1 MPRIPLRPE
10 RAGEAL
16 SALTSPPDWVTVFGG
31 TGSLE
36 LEIGCGAGGF
46 ALEHCRRDPSLRYV
60 AFEWRKKYAREVAFR
75 AAKHGL
81 AGLKVIEG
89 DARVV
94 VPRIFAPESLDV
106 IHLQFPDPWWK
117 RAHFRRA
124 ILIPDFTKLL
134 LNLLKPGGRF
144 DFRTDVEERARQG
157 LSVLEQAGFHNPL
170 GPGVFHPFDANEAPS
185 TRERR
190 YLVSGQPVFRA
201 RLVKPSS
208 DASAVGF

>member
-1 MPRIPLRPE
+1 MSRIPLRPE
-10 RAGEAL
+10 KAGEAL
-16 SALTSPPDWVTVFGG
+16 SALTSPPDWAALFGG

-46 ALEHCRRDPSLRYV
+46 ALEHCRRDPSIRYV

-94 VPRIFAPESLDV
+94 VPKIFAPGSLDV

-124 ILIPDFTKLL
+124 ILIPEFTKVLFG
-134 LNLLKPGGRF
+134 LLKPGGRF
-144 DFRTDVEERARQG
+144 DFRTDVEERALQG
-157 LSVLEQAGFHNPL
+157 LSVLEKTGFHNPL
-170 GPGVFHPFDANEAPS
+170 GPGVFHPYDPEEAPS

-190 YLVSGQPVFRA
+190 YLVSGQPVYRA
-201 RLVKPSS
+201 RLVKL
-208 DASAVGF
+208 ASGETAVRS